1 MSELHPTEVCHV
13 MATLRMISG
22 KWKPLI
28 LWHLFSGTK
37 RFTALRRL
45 MPEVT
50 EKMLVQQLRELEKDQ
65 FVHREVYAE
74 VPPRVEYSLTDLGRT
89 IRPVLDQMSEWGRK
103 QLQLTPPSEAH
114 R

>member
-1 MSELHPTEVCHV
+1 MSELRPSEVCHV

-37 RFTALRRL
+37 RFTVLRRL

-50 EKMLVQQLRELEKDQ
+50 EKMLVQQLRELERDEL
-65 FVHREVYAE
+65 VHREIFPE
-74 VPPRVEYSLTDLGRT
+74 VPPRVEYSLTEHGRT
-89 IRPVLDQMSEWGRK
+89 IRPVLDQMSKWGQQQK
-103 QLQLTPPSEAH
+103 LAPPKEVS